1 MQILHYEFSKY
12 RLYSVYFNRISST
25 YARRCLPLFAL
36 HRYQAQSGGPIVIP
50 VSRLPLPGI
59 GHSPDASAAAAS
71 QQAATRARRLR
82 RESEQPGGTAAL
94 YEAGPTRAAPR
105 APRDPLVGRLLARL
119 MAPVR
124 AERFRAAYC
133 DAIMS
138 GLKWLKFESAS

>member
-1 MQILHYEFSKY
+1 MYFKRIFST
-12 RLYSVYFNRISST
+12 ST
-25 YARRCLPLFAL
+25 RRCLPLFAL
-36 HRYQAQSGGPIVIP
+36 QRYQAQTGGPIVIP

-59 GHSPDASAAAAS
+59 GHSPDASAAAS
-71 QQAATRARRLR
+71 KQAAPRARGLR
-82 RESEQPGGTAAL
+82 RESVQPGGTVAL

-119 MAPVR
+119 MVPAA